1 MGVTV
6 ATGAGVEPVEG
17 TAVGAAVAGAA
28 VVGAAVAGAAVVGAA
43 VAGAG
48 KGVAVAEDPRAK
60 ITASRRAKGP
70 RMIAFGFFNQWFKTD

>member
-1 MGVTV
+1 VGATV
-6 ATGAGVEPVEG
+6 ATGTGVEPVEG
-17 TAVGAAVAGAA
+17 TAVGAAVG
-28 VVGAAVAGAAVVGAA
+28 GAAVVGAA

-48 KGVAVAEDPRAK
+48 KGVAVAEDPQAK